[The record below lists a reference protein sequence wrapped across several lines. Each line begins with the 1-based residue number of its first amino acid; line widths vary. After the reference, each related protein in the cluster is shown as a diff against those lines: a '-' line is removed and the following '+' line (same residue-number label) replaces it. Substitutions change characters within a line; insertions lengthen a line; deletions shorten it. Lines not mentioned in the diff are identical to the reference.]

1 MNGKKRK
8 KKVEGSGERGGQR
21 RRKGDKTNDGGVDIE
36 WERGDRDKGSFA
48 QGKQGSAVGT

>member
-1 MNGKKRK
+1 MNGKRRK
-8 KKVEGSGERGGQR
+8 KKVEGSGEQGGQKKW
-21 RRKGDKTNDGGVDIE
+21 KGDKTNNGRVDTE